1 MLTIQRNIKNAGKQ
15 ICRRSQS
22 IEKMKLSCQKMSSV
36 LHRARFFIKYFL
48 CGTYFTMHEDDLFI
62 KFEVL

>member
-22 IEKMKLSCQKMSSV
+22 IVNNEIKLSENEFGIAPSSFSIT
-36 LHRARFFIKYFL
+36 FF
-48 CGTYFTMHEDDLFI
+48 CESCFTMHKDDSFI